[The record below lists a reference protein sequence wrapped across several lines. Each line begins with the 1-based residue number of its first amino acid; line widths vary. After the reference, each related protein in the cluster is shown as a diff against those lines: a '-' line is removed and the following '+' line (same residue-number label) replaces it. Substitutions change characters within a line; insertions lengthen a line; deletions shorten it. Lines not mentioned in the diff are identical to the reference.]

1 MQMGTLYLRGKT
13 FVGSTYNAVCFA
25 CRRFLTISQCH
36 KLKLLT
42 TSPAFPTL
50 MFFSFIYS
58 FSCVYPTSHCGSHS
72 ERRILG
78 LYCTTFT
85 VPPLLWELSLQQ
97 KVWRIGKET
106 CSHSVQLWKSLWMQI
121 ICSFTESIFC
131 WTSIVPS
138 IVKGICVMCIGKMVQ
153 GKVLICSV
161 QYHFGVL
168 TLN

>member
-1 MQMGTLYLRGKT
+1 MQILSLQLDVPCQIMIPYNFLIASITPKRKYLPAVGYVCSPMKQSECAEMQMGTLYLRGKT

-106 CSHSVQLWKSLWMQI
+106 CSHSVQL
-121 ICSFTESIFC
+121 
-131 WTSIVPS
+131 
-138 IVKGICVMCIGKMVQ
+138 
-153 GKVLICSV
+153 
-161 QYHFGVL
+161 
-168 TLN
+168 